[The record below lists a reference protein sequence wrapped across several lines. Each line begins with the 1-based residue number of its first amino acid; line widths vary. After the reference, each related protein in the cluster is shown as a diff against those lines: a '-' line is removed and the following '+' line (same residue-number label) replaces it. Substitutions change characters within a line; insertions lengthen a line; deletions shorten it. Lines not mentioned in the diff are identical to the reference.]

1 MLNVL
6 ELGGIEVAVDSSFL
20 VSDIYL
26 GLLVILEFFNKAKYI
41 FCYLFFLLYK
51 IYNNYKL

>member
-26 GLLVILEFFNKAKYI
+26 GLLVISEFFNKAKYI